1 MMSRRTNNEPDKR
14 VRRLEKKVDELLL
27 DLNAIENEHERYR
40 FGGVGA
46 VESWI
51 NCLPIETLR
60 ESLNRQHGMP
70 RTKLALGDLKHKFG
84 LRKLHDVYQS
94 KLEQAEIELNVAKI
108 DKVLEQIGK
117 IK

>member
-1 MMSRRTNNEPDKR
+1 MTSRRIK
-14 VRRLEKKVDELLL
+14 RLEKKVDELLL
-27 DLNAIENEHERYR
+27 DLNAIADEHSRYR
-40 FGGVGA
+40 FGGTAA

-60 ESLNRQHGMP
+60 ESISREMGKP
-70 RTKLALGDLKHKFG
+70 RTKIALGDLKHKFG
-84 LRKLHDVYQS
+84 LRKLHEDYQE
-94 KLEQAEIELNVAKI
+94 KLEQAETELNIAKI

>member
-1 MMSRRTNNEPDKR
+1 MSRRTSDPDTR
-14 VRRLEKKVDELLL
+14 VRKLAKKVDELLL
-27 DLNAIENEHERYR
+27 DLNAIADEHERYR
-40 FGGVGA
+40 FGGMAA

-60 ESLNRQHGMP
+60 ESVERDHGKP
-70 RTKLALGDLKHKFG
+70 RTKMALGDLKHKFG
-84 LRKLHDVYQS
+84 LRKLHEDYQE

-117 IK
+117 VK